1 MVKTSMGTRREI
13 IEKHRARYRKSSKK
27 EKGVILDVICT
38 ATGISRGRAKKLLA
52 GVQAPVSKAKKRGR
66 KIKYGPS
73 AVNALEKIW
82 AVMDFASG
90 KRLIAGMNDTLD
102 ALIRFGEIGFDEN
115 TLRLLREMS
124 PATAD
129 RLLKHTK
136 ENMRFKGISATKPGT
151 LLKRD
156 IPIRLGTEWDD
167 AVPGYMECDL
177 VAHCGMT
184 AAGEY
189 INTLDMTD
197 ICTGW
202 TETRAVINKAQ
213 KHVHGAITEIKQI
226 LPFPLL
232 GIDSDNGSEF
242 INAHLYR
249 YCKENGIHFT
259 RSRPYMKNDNCHVEQ
274 KNWSVVRRSIGYARY
289 EGMETV
295 RVMNEYY
302 ALLRLHMNFFM
313 PSVKLISK
321 HRNGATV
328 HKRYDAPQTPY
339 KRMLESPCIEQ
350 SAKVRLTEAYL
361 SLNPAALKRDM
372 LKLLGELASMRV
384 LG

>member
-1 MVKTSMGTRREI
+1 
-13 IEKHRARYRKSSKK
+13 
-27 EKGVILDVICT
+27 
-38 ATGISRGRAKKLLA
+38 
-52 GVQAPVSKAKKRGR
+52 
-66 KIKYGPS
+66 
-73 AVNALEKIW
+73 
-82 AVMDFASG
+82 MDFASG
-90 KRLIAGMNDTLD
+90 KRLTAGMGDMLD
-102 ALIRFGEIGFDEN
+102 ALLRFGEIDFDDDI
-115 TLRLLREMS
+115 LRLLREMS

-129 RLLKHTK
+129 RLLKHAR
-136 ENMRFKGISATKPGT
+136 ENMRFKGMSATKPGT

-177 VAHCGMT
+177 VAHCGT
-184 AAGEY
+184 TTAGEY

-213 KHVHGAITEIKQI
+213 RHVHGAITDIAQL

-249 YCKENGIHFT
+249 YCVEKGIRFT

-274 KNWSVVRRSIGYARY
+274 KNWSVVRRNIGYARY

-302 ALLRLHMNFFM
+302 ALLRLHTNFFM

-321 HRNGATV
+321 HRSGATV
-328 HKRYDAPQTPY
+328 RKRYDMPKTPY
-339 KRMLESPCIEQ
+339 KRLLESPYIERD
-350 SAKVRLTEAYL
+350 AKARLAETYL
-361 SLNPAALKRDM
+361 SVNPAALKRDM
-372 LKLLGELASMRV
+372 LMLLDELAGMRV
-384 LG
+384 RS